1 MILLFGTVN
10 TAFSQNANST
20 EQCKTVMHEQIMQKK
35 IDGKLRLQKIQVP
48 MKICTSTD
56 ELYKKKPTPI
66 SHPTVPKIGERLQN
80 LIDYCQPKTVKVG
93 ISILG
98 PYPDFRPKKPSGEY
112 YGMPE
117 LTQEQR
123 NEVRAKTIEYSIK
136 KQENLTKFIKENG
149 GRITTEDRS
158 RTPDLFYAEIPT
170 KLLKELEKRND
181 VIRISPVTK
190 YYITD
195 PIKKLS
201 KPILTIPEIIQK
213 EINSG
218 KDRIIVTV
226 ALDQIQPDFIG
237 FVTDKGGIIK
247 HQESTQMF
255 FVIDAPISLIDEI
268 KQRKG
273 VMIIGVTSVDSF
285 DLCKWI
291 RISVG

>member
-1 MILLFGTVN
+1 MLLFGATNV
-10 TAFSQNANST
+10 AFSQTTNST
-20 EQCKTVMHEQIMQKK
+20 EQCKTVMHEQIVQKK

-48 MKICTSTD
+48 MKICTLSD

-66 SHPTVPKIGERLQN
+66 SHPPVPKIGERLQN
-80 LIDYCQPKTVKVG
+80 LIDYCHPKTVKVG
-93 ISILG
+93 ISVLG
-98 PYPDFRPKKPSGEY
+98 PYPDFRPKKLSGEY

-123 NEVRAKTIEYSIK
+123 NEIRAKTIEYSIK
-136 KQENLTKFIKENG
+136 KQENLTEFIKENN
-149 GRITTEDRS
+149 GRILTEDRY
-158 RTPDLFYAEIPT
+158 RTPDLFYAEIQT

-181 VIRISPVTK
+181 ILRISPVTK

-195 PIKKLS
+195 PIYKKPS
-201 KPILTIPEIIQK
+201 KPVLTIPEIIQR
-213 EINSG
+213 EVNSG

-226 ALDQIQPDFIG
+226 GLDQAQPDFAE
-237 FVTDKGGIIK
+237 FVTDNGGIIK
-247 HQESTQMF
+247 HQESTQRF
-255 FVIDAPISLIDEI
+255 FVIDAPIYLIDEI

-273 VMIIGVTSVDSF
+273 MIIGVTSIDSF